1 MVLYDEQGLYF
12 QNLETLRKPQ
22 RDLMQPHSALE
33 YSLGFTIYSS
43 PRQHANQI
51 CHPLPQSKPPWLLL
65 IFITTSAFHSM
76 EVKRI
81 CVYYLYHSC
90 KFSLRDN

>member
-22 RDLMQPHSALE
+22 RDLMQSHSALE

-43 PRQHANQI
+43 PRQYANQI
-51 CHPLPQSKPPWLLL
+51 CHPLP
-65 IFITTSAFHSM
+65 
-76 EVKRI
+76 
-81 CVYYLYHSC
+81 
-90 KFSLRDN
+90 